1 MGIGRVC
8 RRLAVADDPGGR
20 EITNHGLG
28 AGAERR
34 HEGRYRKWTVWFRF
48 TGGGF
53 EGSPWGRTGS
63 GGTSTYAARRV
74 HGGAAMYSILPPK
87 AL

>member
-20 EITNHGLG
+20 EITNMGLVPERS
-28 AGAERR
+28 AGTKTDAT
-34 HEGRYRKWTVWFRF
+34 WTVWFRF

-63 GGTSTYAARRV
+63 GGTSNHAARRV

>member
-1 MGIGRVC
+1 MGLVPERK
-8 RRLAVADDPGGR
+8 
-20 EITNHGLG
+20 
-28 AGAERR
+28 RR
-34 HEGRYRKWTVWFRF
+34 HEDRYHSWKVWFRF

-63 GGTSTYAARRV
+63 GGTSNHAARRV